1 MRSVPVRKFLSEGQ
15 DCEDNMSE
23 IKGLEEKI
31 DGKLKMLNFMTED
44 TMKILEARD
53 AKTIE
58 RYGSAVESFI
68 DKVHQLKLQ
77 VQELRMENGDK
88 ADEVRLW
95 KQK

>member
-1 MRSVPVRKFLSEGQ
+1 
-15 DCEDNMSE
+15 MSE

-31 DGKLKMLNFMTED
+31 DGKLRMLNFTTED

-58 RYGSAVESFI
+58 RHGSAVESFI

-77 VQELRMENGDK
+77 VQEL
-88 ADEVRLW
+88 
-95 KQK
+95 